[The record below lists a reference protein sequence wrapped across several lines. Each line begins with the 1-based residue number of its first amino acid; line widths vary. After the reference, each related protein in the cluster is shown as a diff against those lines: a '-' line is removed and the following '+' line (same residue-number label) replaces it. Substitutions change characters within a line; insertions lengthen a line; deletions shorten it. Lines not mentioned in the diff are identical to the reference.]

1 MSEVNLKEA
10 YDKYLA
16 SMNNGSENDIQKEK
30 YNLLWEV
37 SNFFELVVNYVALS
51 KAGVKYNFGK
61 TIIPKGTKLSV
72 LGNTKKILIFQI

>member
-30 YNLLWEV
+30 YNLLW
-37 SNFFELVVNYVALS
+37 STWYR
-51 KAGVKYNFGK
+51 
-61 TIIPKGTKLSV
+61 
-72 LGNTKKILIFQI
+72 